1 MHTPG
6 HRTAITALLK
16 RKPYWTVLP
25 AAFCLLVLSIYPAAD
40 LVWRSLHQTQAVSNA
55 QSHFIGLSQYRWI
68 LQDPA
73 FWDSLRVTIKF
84 VLTASILELTLGL
97 GMALLLNFDAAG
109 AGLLRML
116 FLLPT
121 FVAPVAVALTWVI
134 VLNGEFG
141 VANYLLSFFGIGEHA
156 WLAQPTLAFGSL
168 VAADVWQWTPFMML
182 IILAALRS
190 LPVEPYEAAATDGA
204 SAWDAFWHLTLP
216 LIKPVIAVAFLL
228 RALDAIK
235 VFGLV
240 LVLTGGGPGASTNV
254 VGLYIFR
261 KAFEENQMEYAAGAA
276 VLLLVLTMTIAIL
289 YMRLV
294 LRESPNR
301 V

>member
-1 MHTPG
+1 MHTLP
-6 HRTAITALLK
+6 HRAAIAVLR

-25 AAFCLLVLSIYPAAD
+25 AVVCLSMLSLYPAAD
-40 LVWRSLHQTQAVSNA
+40 LVWRSLHQTQAISSGQA
-55 QSHFIGLSQYRWI
+55 HFIGLSQYRWI

-73 FWDSLRVTIKF
+73 FWDSLNVTIRF
-84 VLTASILELTLGL
+84 VLTASILELILGL
-97 GMALLLNFDAAG
+97 GMALLLNFDGAG
-109 AGLLRML
+109 AGPLRML

-141 VANYLLSFFGIGEHA
+141 VGLYLLSVVGIGAHP
-156 WLAQPTLAFGSL
+156 WLAQPTLAFGGL

-190 LPVEPYEAAATDGA
+190 LPAEPYEAAATDGA

-228 RALDAIK
+228 RALDALK

-276 VLLLVLTMTIAIL
+276 VLLLVLTMAIAML

-294 LRESPNR
+294 LRERSYQA
-301 V
+301 